1 MYANRPKLEVSSKL
15 CKLVNLYLEL
25 CKWGVLHSSQ
35 KMVAESHRHPFAI
48 KQGSATTWS
57 GICPTRWGSAT
68 VYGISF
74 TQESGPKRL
83 LKPIATR
90 WPLIRAQT
98 GFGNRLLHHL
108 TEESGR
114 KRLLNPI
121 AAVCPRFILKQ
132 GSATALR
139 GICHTRWGSATVS
152 CAILGGR
159 AAEAVAESDWRV
171 RQLDGGGMPPKNAV
185 NTVAE
190 PDWPLFETIWMQ
202 LGVKLETEWNVGNN
216 HVTFNRKKS
225 GRSRN
230 NCNAT
235 WLHCVIKLVCR

>member
-1 MYANRPKLEVSSKL
+1 MQTCQTILSKCQFIFDRDRLDLKRWYLKNPFGLLSFPAEFNFRIISHTVNKEVL
-15 CKLVNLYLEL
+15 T
-25 CKWGVLHSSQ
+25 
-35 KMVAESHRHPFAI
+35 
-48 KQGSATTWS
+48 ATD
-57 GICPTRWGSAT
+57 
-68 VYGISF
+68 
-74 TQESGPKRL
+74 
-83 LKPIATR
+83 
-90 WPLIRAQT
+90 
-98 GFGNRLLHHL
+98 
-108 TEESGR
+108 
-114 KRLLNPI
+114 
-121 AAVCPRFILKQ
+121 
-132 GSATALR
+132 
-139 GICHTRWGSATVS
+139 ATVS
-152 CAILGGR
+152 CVILGGR

-190 PDWPLFETIWMQ
+190 PDWSLFETIWMQ